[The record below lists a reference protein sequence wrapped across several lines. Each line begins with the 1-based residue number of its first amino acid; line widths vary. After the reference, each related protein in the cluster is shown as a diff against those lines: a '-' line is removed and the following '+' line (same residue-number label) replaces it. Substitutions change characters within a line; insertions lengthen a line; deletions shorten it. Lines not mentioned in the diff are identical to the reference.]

1 MAALCARGCN
11 PMRLSTCCITA
22 DGALCGLLHH
32 MRPEGVRVLRH
43 SERVCRV
50 DGATCKLELV
60 ELVE

>member
-1 MAALCARGCN
+1 
-11 PMRLSTCCITA
+11 MRLSTCCITA